1 MKQLNEEKKKNEKSF
16 ESKNDRE
23 VNEFDG
29 IEKSLEEEEKK
40 NEKSF
45 ESKNEK
51 KKNKEIEKNYIK
63 VISKY
68 KDSKMK
74 NEEMEK
80 KLENLKKE
88 KEEEKKEYIKKERYK
103 FFLFLSVIIVF
114 FISVFYSLFF
124 KKTDTIITI
133 RLGSSSSEIYPG
145 YETEEEDKSDSIP
158 SEIVYDIKLKK
169 GDLNLNFDKDNNNKL
184 YFFKFDFSSP
194 NETIKSDF
202 PEDKEISSEIIIK
215 EYLKLIKDKIL
226 EKKNNQ
232 KNIKW
237 VLIIPY
243 SWNENKQ
250 FIYSICKEIGMSK
263 IKIILDY
270 EVILNDKK
278 NEINSKK
285 GNILFIHLGRY
296 KFEIIL
302 KEGKNNPK
310 ILKLFNYSSNEIN
323 EKILNIIKE
332 EIGEEEFKNKNKYEI
347 KSILDDIEEKKNT
360 LDKSSEKTIPIKI
373 PFKDDWQSSA
383 FNHWIGNKKKMI
395 YTREEIYFP
404 SEDMKK
410 MIKEVAEEIK
420 NIIKGIKKEKKIE
433 FLFLT
438 GELSQSKIVQGILN
452 NEFKNEI
459 EYYKKIKILKDAN
472 KNQL

>member
-1 MKQLNEEKKKNEKSF
+1 MKNKKNIQFVFKRILLACLFVVSIFSAFNFGKALASIDDIVITNATIVDKSTTTDATITNF
-16 ESKNDRE
+16 NRDGLETSVIYRNVNDYVDFLITIKNNDSKKYTVKTITDNNSNPNIVYEYDKHENEDFNSGSELDLSIKATYKTSITNKNDRE

-114 FISVFYSLFF
+114 FISVFYNLFF

-169 GDLNLNFDKDNNNKL
+169 GDLNLNFNKENNNKL

-194 NETIKSDF
+194 NEKS
-202 PEDKEISSEIIIK
+202 
-215 EYLKLIKDKIL
+215 YG
-226 EKKNNQ
+226 
-232 KNIKW
+232 
-237 VLIIPY
+237 
-243 SWNENKQ
+243 
-250 FIYSICKEIGMSK
+250 C
-263 IKIILDY
+263 
-270 EVILNDKK
+270 
-278 NEINSKK
+278 
-285 GNILFIHLGRY
+285 
-296 KFEIIL
+296 
-302 KEGKNNPK
+302 
-310 ILKLFNYSSNEIN
+310 
-323 EKILNIIKE
+323 
-332 EIGEEEFKNKNKYEI
+332 
-347 KSILDDIEEKKNT
+347 
-360 LDKSSEKTIPIKI
+360 
-373 PFKDDWQSSA
+373 
-383 FNHWIGNKKKMI
+383 
-395 YTREEIYFP
+395 YF
-404 SEDMKK
+404 
-410 MIKEVAEEIK
+410 
-420 NIIKGIKKEKKIE
+420 
-433 FLFLT
+433 
-438 GELSQSKIVQGILN
+438 QW
-452 NEFKNEI
+452 
-459 EYYKKIKILKDAN
+459 
-472 KNQL
+472 

>member
-114 FISVFYSLFF
+114 FISVFYNLFF

-169 GDLNLNFDKDNNNKL
+169 GDLNLNFNKENNNKL

-202 PEDKEISSEIIIK
+202 PEDKEINSEIIIK
-215 EYLKLIKDKIL
+215 EYLKLIKNKIL

-232 KNIKW
+232 TNIKW

-332 EIGEEEFKNKNKYEI
+332 EIGEEEFKNKNKYEM
-347 KSILDDIEEKKNT
+347 KSILDDIEEKKY
-360 LDKSSEKTIPIKI
+360 
-373 PFKDDWQSSA
+373 
-383 FNHWIGNKKKMI
+383 IG
-395 YTREEIYFP
+395 
-404 SEDMKK
+404 
-410 MIKEVAEEIK
+410 
-420 NIIKGIKKEKKIE
+420 
-433 FLFLT
+433 
-438 GELSQSKIVQGILN
+438 
-452 NEFKNEI
+452 
-459 EYYKKIKILKDAN
+459 
-472 KNQL
+472 

>member
-1 MKQLNEEKKKNEKSF
+1 M
-16 ESKNDRE
+16 
-23 VNEFDG
+23 
-29 IEKSLEEEEKK
+29 
-40 NEKSF
+40 
-45 ESKNEK
+45 
-51 KKNKEIEKNYIK
+51 
-63 VISKY
+63 
-68 KDSKMK
+68 
-74 NEEMEK
+74 
-80 KLENLKKE
+80 
-88 KEEEKKEYIKKERYK
+88 
-103 FFLFLSVIIVF
+103 
-114 FISVFYSLFF
+114 
-124 KKTDTIITI
+124 
-133 RLGSSSSEIYPG
+133 
-145 YETEEEDKSDSIP
+145 
-158 SEIVYDIKLKK
+158 
-169 GDLNLNFDKDNNNKL
+169 
-184 YFFKFDFSSP
+184 
-194 NETIKSDF
+194 
-202 PEDKEISSEIIIK
+202 
-215 EYLKLIKDKIL
+215 
-226 EKKNNQ
+226 
-232 KNIKW
+232 
-237 VLIIPY
+237 LIIPY
-243 SWNENKQ
+243 SWNENKK

-332 EIGEEEFKNKNKYEI
+332 EIGEEEFKNKNKYEM
-347 KSILDDIEEKKNT
+347 KSILDDIEEKKNK

-383 FNHWIGNKKKMI
+383 FNHWKGNKKKMI

-410 MIKEVAEEIK
+410 MIKEVGEEIK